1 MLVLYHDIPSAASLC
16 AVLRLQRLADEGL
29 PVAFRGFDVLGIDAS
44 IPATLADLEDWTNH
58 RSHAADLGWQLQRPR
73 VHPPTLMA
81 HLVSELA
88 EEADLRASFR
98 LALYRAHWLEG
109 RDIAD
114 PGDLF
119 DLAVSVGLARMA
131 VQELLDDPEGRHR
144 LRRRML
150 AHRGDGIGGV
160 PVLDAGGTF
169 VSPFMDEADLR
180 HLATL

>member
-16 AVLRLQRLADEGL
+16 ALLRLQRLADEGL
-29 PVAFRGFDVLGIDAS
+29 PVVFRGFDVLGIDAT
-44 IPATLADLEDWTNH
+44 IPATLADLEDWTTY
-58 RSHAADLGWQLQRPR
+58 RSEAADLGWDLQRPR
-73 VHPPTLMA
+73 THPPTLTA
-81 HLVSELA
+81 HLVAELA
-88 EEADLRASFR
+88 EEADVGAAFR
-98 LALYRAHWLEG
+98 LALYRAHWLDD

-114 PGDLF
+114 PTELS
-119 DLAVSVGLARMA
+119 DLAVAVGLHPAA
-131 VQELLDDPEGRHR
+131 VHELLDDPEGRHR

-150 AHRGDGIGGV
+150 AHRGEGIGGV

>member
-1 MLVLYHDIPSAASLC
+1 VLVLYHDIPSAASLC

-29 PVAFRGFDVLGIDAS
+29 PVAFRGFDVLGIEAT
-44 IPATLADLEDWTNH
+44 IPATLDDLQDWTTH
-58 RSHAADLGWQLQRPR
+58 RAEAADLGWALDRPR

-81 HLVSELA
+81 HLVAELA
-88 EEADLRASFR
+88 EEANLGAAFR
-98 LALYRAHWLEG
+98 SALYRAHWLDG

-114 PGDLF
+114 ARDLF
-119 DLAVSVGLARMA
+119 DLAVGVGLAPTA